1 MFVGRVGVEVP
12 FLSVEG
18 EENSVCIGALVGVV
32 ERPNL
37 VVVRDE

>member
-1 MFVGRVGVEVP
+1 VFVGRVGVEVP